1 MPDLQRQGV
10 SASVAGEGQGKVLHF
25 LAHGS
30 GGAARAAVSIHETV
44 RERGWRSV
52 LVVGDEVNRTADR
65 APGRGA
71 SLLDDLLWSRAMA
84 QRTRLQ
90 QALHPKTYYQADRP
104 APFRG
109 ASFVAPFQPDV
120 VHLHWVSSFMS
131 TRDIAALARRF
142 RCPIVWT
149 VVDMAPMTGGCHYS
163 YGCERF
169 TQACGYCPAL
179 PGSSP
184 TDHSFQTL
192 RLRAADLS
200 GLPITVVGATN
211 WVVERARRSALLG
224 GFDALRIP
232 YGIDAD
238 VFRPVPKAAAR
249 QVLGLPPGAQVLFFG
264 ATSHD
269 DPRKGMRILAQALT
283 LLADNP
289 PDGAPLHLLTA
300 GRKAPRSEYDERL
313 PRLDLGPITD
323 DRFLALCYQ
332 AADAFVC
339 PSVEDAGPL
348 MVPESLVCG
357 TPVVTFAVTG
367 GAQDLIQHGQTG
379 YIADSPDAASM
390 ARGIRE
396 TLEGVRSGR
405 VTAAAVRSSRV
416 PGSTREEQG
425 LAYTELYG
433 RLTKG
438 SR

>member
-1 MPDLQRQGV
+1 M
-10 SASVAGEGQGKVLHF
+10 SAAAAGEGRGKVLHF

-44 RERGWRSV
+44 RDRGWRSV

-71 SLLDDLLWSRAMA
+71 SLLADLLWSRAMA
-84 QRTRLQ
+84 RRGRVQ
-90 QALHPKTYYQADRP
+90 QSLRPSFYYQADRP
-104 APFRG
+104 APFRA
-109 ASFVAPFQPDV
+109 ASFTPPFQPDI

-142 RCPIVWT
+142 GCPIVWT

-169 TQACGYCPAL
+169 TQACGCCPAL
-179 PGSSP
+179 AGSSP
-184 TDHSFQTL
+184 ADHSNQTL
-192 RLRAADLS
+192 RLRAADLA
-200 GLPITVVGATN
+200 GLPITVVGATD
-211 WVVERARRSALLG
+211 WVVERARRSAILG
-224 GFDALRIP
+224 KFEAVRIP
-232 YGIDAD
+232 YGIDAE

-249 QVLGLPPGAQVLFFG
+249 RVLGLPPEAQVLFFG
-264 ATSHD
+264 ATSHE
-269 DPRKGMRILAQALT
+269 DPRKGMRILAEALT
-283 LLADNP
+283 QLADDL
-289 PDGAPLHLLTA
+289 PDGPPLHLLTA

-332 AADAFVC
+332 AADAFIC

-348 MVPESLVCG
+348 MVPEALVCG

-367 GAQDLIQHGQTG
+367 GAQDLIHHGQTG
-379 YIADSPDAASM
+379 YIADTPDAASM
-390 ARGIRE
+390 ATGIRE
-396 TLEGVRSGR
+396 TLAGVRSGGI
-405 VTAAAVRSSRV
+405 TAAAVRGSRV
-416 PGSTREEQG
+416 PGSTRDDQG
-425 LAYTELYG
+425 RAYLELYG
-433 RLTKG
+433 RLMGG